1 MRTRAAVGCCWKN
14 LVRLAELVGCL
25 FLLPALIDNRPAPA
39 WAAEPDHKK
48 IMILHSVGR
57 EFRPWNEWARAI
69 RAELD
74 RQSPWPLDV
83 QEHSLVAA
91 RTDAGNP
98 GKPFLQYLQSRYSS
112 HSPDLIIFVVA
123 PAAPFL
129 QR

>member
-1 MRTRAAVGCCWKN
+1 MRTRAAAGRCWKN

-25 FLLPALIDNRPAPA
+25 FLLPGLIDNLPAPA
-39 WAAEPDHKK
+39 RAAEPDHKK

-91 RTDAGNP
+91 RTDAVNP
-98 GKPFLQYLQSRYSS
+98 EKPVLEYLQSLYARPP
-112 HSPDLIIFVVA
+112 PDLIFCRGW
-123 PAAPFL
+123 PAGLFL
-129 QR
+129 PG